1 MIYEI
6 LSVYWWVFAIPL
18 EILLLVFFYK
28 FYFAELN
35 AERWLSKARDEEF
48 LLELLDPVIQ
58 ETIIGASDAVLNGLK
73 AEYTRSQGVLTRL
86 AKGGGEIDPVSMGL
100 KVSEDILKSMGWKN
114 PNVLMV
120 AKLASVLGGM
130 VSQIEEPN
138 SDSPAVLPIGRDLF

>member
-28 FYFAELN
+28 YYFADLN

>member
-1 MIYEI
+1 MIYEL
-6 LSVYWWVFAIPL
+6 LSNYWWIFAIPL

-28 FYFAELN
+28 FYLAELN
-35 AERWLSKARDEEF
+35 ANKWLEKARDEQF

-58 ETIIGASDAVLNGLK
+58 ETINGASDAVISRLK
-73 AEYTRSQGVLTRL
+73 DEYTRSQGVLTRVS
-86 AKGGGEIDPVSMGL
+86 KGGNEIDPASMGL

-130 VSQIEEPN
+130 VSQIEPSE
-138 SDSPAVLPIGRDLF
+138 SATAEILPIGRDLF